1 MVFNQQRLEN
11 FKAETM
17 SEKKSVAS
25 KNQSKA
31 LLCAQAALE
40 KKAEN
45 VKILDVS
52 LISSFTDYFLVC
64 SGNSNRQVQAIS
76 DSVKFKAKEAGLEII
91 SVEGYADG
99 RWILMD
105 LGDVVVHIF
114 QDVLREYYALE
125 TLWAGAPRVQIPTE
139 FYQSPVRH

>member
-1 MVFNQQRLEN
+1 MG
-11 FKAETM
+11 
-17 SEKKSVAS
+17 EKKLS
-25 KNQSKA
+25 KSPAGPQKP
-31 LLCAQAALE
+31 LLCAQAALN
-40 KKAEN
+40 KNAEN
-45 VKILDVS
+45 VKIMDLS
-52 LISSFTDYFLVC
+52 GISSFTDYFLVC

-76 DSVKFKAKEAGLEII
+76 DSIKQKMRESDHEIL

-125 TLWAGAPRVQIPTE
+125 TLWASAPKIQIPAE
-139 FYQSPVRH
+139 YYESKSSS